1 MYEVILFIHSWLR
14 WIVTFFLILVF
25 IRALS
30 GWLKHTHY
38 LKPDKIFGGILIG
51 FTHLQLVIGL
61 ILYFGISPITNA
73 AMSNMGLAM
82 KNPTLRFWAVEHIAT
97 MLIFVILVQAGRTLS
112 KRANNDLKKHKL
124 TAIFTGIAL
133 LVLIAGMPWP
143 SRKDIGRPLF
153 MELPHKT
160 QQTLNQ

>member
-30 GWLKHTHY
+30 GWFRQTHFLKS
-38 LKPDKIFGGILIG
+38 DKIFGGILIG
-51 FTHLQLVIGL
+51 FTHLQFVIGL
-61 ILYFGISPITNA
+61 ILYFGLSPITNA
-73 AMSNMGLAM
+73 AMNNMGSAM
-82 KNPTLRFWAVEHIAT
+82 KNLALRFWAVEHIA
-97 MLIFVILVQAGRTLS
+97 MMIIFVILVQLGRTLS

-124 TAIFTGIAL
+124 ITIFTGIAL

-143 SRKDIGRPLF
+143 SRKEIGRPLF

-160 QQTLNQ
+160 QQISNQ

>member
-1 MYEVILFIHSWLR
+1 MYEVTLFIHSWLR

-25 IRALS
+25 IRAMS
-30 GWLKHTHY
+30 GWLRLKHY
-38 LKPDKIFGGILIG
+38 LKPDKVFGGILIG

-61 ILYFGISPITNA
+61 ILYFGLSPITNA
-73 AMSNMGLAM
+73 AMNDMGFAM
-82 KNPTLRFWAVEHIAT
+82 KNTSLRFWAVEHVAM
-97 MLIFVILVQAGRTLS
+97 MLIFVILVQIGRTLS
-112 KRANNDLKKHKL
+112 KRANTDLKKHKF

-160 QQTLNQ
+160 QQISNQ